1 MKNYVYENHVISEP
15 LLPFIFHRQ
24 YIVRQRV
31 NTPNWHTNI
40 ELLYCLEG
48 NGFIRSGISSTP
60 FTPGTIFVV
69 NPDTPHS
76 IGSESSVKYRCLII
90 DNSFCEENGIPIG
103 QLVFKSH
110 IQDTALCALF
120 DAVTDAYDQRDAADF
135 CAVADI
141 RFAVLGLLRTLCRD
155 YATVGQRTATG
166 DEYVKKAI
174 SYIRQNMSEQIR
186 LDDLAAFVGISK
198 FHLSRQFKAY
208 TGTTVINMINLI
220 RCTEARRLI
229 EGGMRVC
236 DAATACGYENLSY
249 FTRTYQ
255 KHFGCTPSQTKKVSC

>member
-1 MKNYVYENHVISEP
+1 MKNYVYENHIISEP
-15 LLPFIFHRQ
+15 LLPFIFHKQ
-24 YIVRQRV
+24 YTVRQRV

-48 NGFIRSGISSTP
+48 SGFIRSGVSSIP
-60 FTPGTIFVV
+60 FSPGTIFVV

-76 IGSESSVKYRCLII
+76 IGSESSIKYRCLII
-90 DNSFCEENGIPIG
+90 DNNFCTENGIPIG
-103 QLVFKSH
+103 ELVFEST
-110 IQDTALCALF
+110 IQDPELCALF
-120 DAVTDAYDQRDAADF
+120 DGVTDAYDRREKNDYYAIT
-135 CAVADI
+135 DI
-141 RFAVLGLLRTLCRD
+141 RYAVLGLLRTLCRK
-155 YATVGQRTATG
+155 YATVGPRSTIG

-174 SYIRQNMSEQIR
+174 SYIRKHLADQIS
-186 LDDLAAFVGISK
+186 LDDLAAYVGISK

-208 TGTTVINMINLI
+208 TGSTVINMINLI

-236 DAATACGYENLSY
+236 DAAAACGYENLSY
-249 FTRTYQ
+249 FTRTFQ